1 MKFRFLKKNIKETG
15 AAVFII
21 LAGNILGAY
30 LLFTEQEEVQTVY
43 LERNSFG
50 EGAYEETLQVRTGD
64 KERKIRILVEEQQY
78 TAEEIRQYLSDAKKE
93 LDFWI
98 AKAGDKSGKLV
109 GDLEFPNAIPDNPV
123 QLFWSTDRPEILD
136 WEGRTGE
143 LKETGEEVRLMCSV
157 SLGEEMEMWEKSI
170 QIYPD
175 KIGKEEKLQEDIRK
189 ETERIN
195 SDFSK
200 KLYLPESLHG
210 EKLIYE
216 KEKTNSGFIIC
227 LCSVILGLGIFPLK
241 KEKEK
246 QQKEKKMKEMQLDYP
261 DIVEKLVLFLRAGF
275 SIQKSMEKL
284 ASNYIR
290 NKEKYHMKERYAY
303 EEIVRTCK
311 EMEGGVY
318 EAEAYERMGRRC
330 MLPEYKVFSVLLIQ
344 NLQKGNQS
352 ILELLE
358 REAAS
363 AGDERRRRAKIR
375 GDEASTKLLLP
386 MVLQLIVVVTIL
398 IVPAF
403 LSFI

>member
-1 MKFRFLKKNIKETG
+1 MKFRFLRKNVKEAG
-15 AAVFII
+15 IAVFII
-21 LAGNILGAY
+21 GAGNILGAY
-30 LLFTEQEEVQTVY
+30 LLFAEQKEVQTAY
-43 LERNSFG
+43 LERNPFG
-50 EGAYEETLQVRTGD
+50 EGAYEETLQVRAGD
-64 KERKIRILVEEQQY
+64 KEQKIRILVEEQQY
-78 TAEEIRQYLSDAKKE
+78 TTEEIRQYLSDAGKE
-93 LDFWI
+93 LDSWI
-98 AKAGDKSGKLV
+98 IKAGGKEGKLV
-109 GDLEFPNAIPDNPV
+109 GNIEFPDEIPDNPA

-143 LKETGEEVRLMCSV
+143 VKETGEEVKLMCSV
-157 SLGEEMEMWEKSI
+157 SLGEEMEMWEKSV

-210 EKLIYE
+210 EKLTYE
-216 KEKTNSGFIIC
+216 KEKTNAGFLIG

-246 QQKEKKMKEMQLDYP
+246 QQKEKRMKEMQLDYP
-261 DIVEKLVLFLRAGF
+261 DIVEKLVLFLKAGF
-275 SIQKSMEKL
+275 SIRKSMEKL
-284 ASNYIR
+284 ASDYIR
-290 NKEKYHMKERYAY
+290 NKEKYHMKERCAY
-303 EEIVRTCK
+303 EEIVRICK

-318 EAEAYERMGRRC
+318 EAEAYERLGRRC
-330 MLPEYKVFSVLLIQ
+330 MLPEYKVLSVLLIQ
-344 NLQKGNQS
+344 NLQKGNRS